1 MNETDTAATADAN
14 YAHAKFDS
22 PEFAKFVGLTV
33 AFDELMAQ
41 LQKLRDDHFSLT
53 AEQVATDWTC
63 AGPLSRGVAL
73 LRTATNIL
81 TRYEH

>member
-1 MNETDTAATADAN
+1 MNAADTAADDDAN
-14 YAHAKFDS
+14 KPLANFDS
-22 PEFAKFVGLTV
+22 PEFAKFIGLTV
-33 AFDELMAQ
+33 AFDELMLE

-53 AEQVATDWTC
+53 VEQVATDWTC